1 MTFLINLKE
10 KIEHMQTF
18 WDIWNIWMK
27 LIPHVRRIRLS
38 MLCSVIHQLTKSIM
52 PPLSDKHRMSNKT
65 HDSIKDAILINV
77 AYDSLPRNL

>member
-27 LIPHVRRIRLS
+27 LIPHVNYFSILLIFAHDQRL
-38 MLCSVIHQLTKSIM
+38 
-52 PPLSDKHRMSNKT
+52 
-65 HDSIKDAILINV
+65 
-77 AYDSLPRNL
+77 